1 MRHHSAD
8 ADERRDHGN
17 PIFVAT
23 FQALLTGMALLL
35 FILWF
40 KLPRRKTGR
49 SSTPKPK
56 DAEADFSL
64 MGSSRLINDIRKQ
77 LAFSLESKLVQHC
90 ISWLI
95 LFDSATVFAECVV
108 DAIID
113 DRKDV
118 PHTWLHVGFAF
129 EHVLDMLNVVLLVFF
144 VTELLLLLFA
154 LGPRFFNKAVYV
166 CDLCIV
172 ASSLGVDVYKPMLGK
187 KGEHAIS
194 LLLRV
199 WRIFRIVASVYMVMD
214 ERRQE
219 AVDELEQL
227 KEENA
232 LLSARLRKLG
242 DTYDGTSSKMR
253 RPGLRKLETLTPL
266 RSTPLRNRIQGS
278 PQSPS
283 HAYSK
288 SGL

>member
-1 MRHHSAD
+1 M
-8 ADERRDHGN
+8 
-17 PIFVAT
+17 
-23 FQALLTGMALLL
+23 
-35 FILWF
+35 
-40 KLPRRKTGR
+40 
-49 SSTPKPK
+49 
-56 DAEADFSL
+56 
-64 MGSSRLINDIRKQ
+64 
-77 LAFSLESKLVQHC
+77 ESKLVQHC